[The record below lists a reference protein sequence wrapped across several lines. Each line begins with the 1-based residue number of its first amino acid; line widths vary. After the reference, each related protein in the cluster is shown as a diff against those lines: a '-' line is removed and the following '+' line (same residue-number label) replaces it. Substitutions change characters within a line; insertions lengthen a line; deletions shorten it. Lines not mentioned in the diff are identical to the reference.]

1 MKMIAGV
8 INPGRPVANLYVSS
22 KLFILS
28 EEISWLSLI
37 LEKKKKFSMW
47 SHDVKQSSLALAA
60 DLKIGQ
66 YLKIPPRDMFFTQ
79 LWGTF
84 VG

>member
-1 MKMIAGV
+1 
-8 INPGRPVANLYVSS
+8 
-22 KLFILS
+22 
-28 EEISWLSLI
+28 
-37 LEKKKKFSMW
+37 MW